1 MQTTPHRASFN
12 PHPLALLAATFA
24 CGVLLAR
31 FTQSRLTL
39 FIACGA
45 LCSALAFVAFVRARS
60 GVATL
65 LLCAAFLCV
74 GAGLEV
80 VEREGVPRD
89 RVRRFYE
96 GGRLESGDAVELTGV
111 VARAPEVA
119 PDGFYV
125 ELRVEAI
132 RHFGGE
138 EGASGVVELFAPVRD
153 LATLERYELLEL
165 RRGARVRV
173 LTRLERAEEFRNLG
187 VNSLTEFLERRGL
200 EAVGAIKSPLLV
212 ERLDDEPV
220 FVPLVWLE
228 RWRARVHGRMTEEFT
243 PETAGVLQAA
253 ILGNRHGLSHAT
265 AEAMREGGTFHV
277 LVISGLHISFIGG
290 LALLVARKVTRS
302 RAAQFASSACLLWA
316 YAVAVGAEVS
326 VVRAA
331 LMFTLVALAPLV
343 ARRSASLNALG
354 TAAVALLAWRPAE
367 LFDPSFQLTFLS
379 VLGIVTLGW
388 PLVERLRETGAW
400 RPTRETPYPP
410 AAPRW
415 WRALGESLYWSER
428 AWEAEQLKQTH
439 SCRLFKTA
447 WAGRLER
454 WRVQRVLRYA
464 AAAVVVS
471 AGVQLMLL
479 PLLVVYFHRLSVAS
493 LVLNVYVGA
502 LAAAAALGALAALVV
517 SSFSA
522 TLAAPL
528 VWAVERAV
536 WLMAQSTAP
545 FGEAASV
552 RPPEY
557 AGALSFVY
565 ALYYLPL
572 AALVAS
578 LARWRPLEPPAN
590 RREGE
595 GKETDRRGHRQAAT
609 AGASRVTAAQAL
621 AARGEGGA
629 TTSRD
634 EATVRDEATARDES
648 SGARSRWGGRLRARF
663 GRLTTRAPVRRAAWA
678 SCALATFVV
687 VAHPL
692 SAPRADGRLRVD
704 FLDVGQGDAALLTLP
719 DGTTMLVDA
728 GGRPRFGERR
738 AASDSRSPSFVATEA
753 FERDA
758 RGVGERVVSEFL
770 WRRGLD
776 RVDYLLATHAHADHV
791 QGLGDVARAFRVR
804 AALVG
809 RAQADEPEFAEFDA
823 ALRRAGVPLQLVGR
837 GDVLRAGGA
846 TLEVLWPP
854 RATVEGVAP
863 RASPARAASG
873 NDDSVVLRVRFGRRC
888 FLLTGDI
895 ERRAEGALLA
905 AGDDLRCDVVKVA
918 HHGSKT
924 SSNEEF
930 VAATRAAF
938 AVIPVGID
946 SPFSHPDPQV
956 VARWRAAGAEILQT
970 GRRGTV
976 SFTTDGERLS
986 FETFV
991 RE

>member
-1 MQTTPHRASFN
+1 V
-12 PHPLALLAATFA
+12 LAVAFA

-31 FTQSRLTL
+31 FTQLQVRLSVS
-39 FIACGA
+39 CGA
-45 LCSALAFVAFVRARS
+45 LCSALAVAAFVRSRL
-60 GVATL
+60 GVSTGFA
-65 LLCAAFLCV
+65 CAAFLCV
-74 GAGLEV
+74 GAGLAAA
-80 VEREGVPRD
+80 EREGVPPSS
-89 RVRRFYE
+89 VRRFYE
-96 GGRLESGDAVELTGV
+96 EGRLQSGDPVELTGV

-125 ELRVEAI
+125 ELDVEAI
-132 RHFGGE
+132 RHGGDE
-138 EGASGVVELFAPVRD
+138 QRASGAVELFAPVRD
-153 LATLERYELLEL
+153 VVMFGRYELLEL

-173 LTRLERAEEFRNLG
+173 LTRLERAEEFRNPG

-200 EAVGAIKSPLLV
+200 EAVGLVKSPLLV

-228 RWRARVHGRMTEEFT
+228 RWRARVHGRLTEEFT

-253 ILGNRHGLSHAT
+253 ILGNRHGLSRQT

-290 LALLVARKVTRS
+290 LALSMARRLTRS

-343 ARRSASLNALG
+343 ARRGASLNALG
-354 TAAVALLAWRPAE
+354 AASLVLLAWRPAE

-388 PLVERLRETGAW
+388 PVVERLRETGAW

-415 WRALGESLYWSER
+415 FRALGESLYWSER
-428 AWEAEQLKQTH
+428 AWEAEQRKQTH
-439 SCRLFKTA
+439 SCRLFKTR
-447 WAGRLER
+447 WAARLER

-464 AAAVVVS
+464 AAAIVVS
-471 AGVQLMLL
+471 AGVQLML
-479 PLLVVYFHRLSVAS
+479 PPPMVVYFHRLPVAS
-493 LVLNVYVGA
+493 LVLNVFVGV
-502 LAAAAALGALAALVV
+502 LAAVASLGALAVIVV
-517 SSFSA
+517 NSFSA
-522 TLAAPL
+522 QLAAPL
-528 VWAVERAV
+528 VWSVERAV
-536 WLMAQSTAP
+536 WLMRESSAP
-545 FGEAASV
+545 FGGAASV
-552 RPPEY
+552 RLPEY
-557 AGALSFVY
+557 AGAASSVY

-572 AALVAS
+572 AALVAA
-578 LARWRPLEPPAN
+578 LARWRPLELRATVGE
-590 RREGE
+590 RESRKTE
-595 GKETDRRGHRQAAT
+595 SRNDRQDAETRRGGDAEK
-609 AGASRVTAAQAL
+609 AL
-621 AARGEGGA
+621 PARGG
-629 TTSRD
+629 T
-634 EATVRDEATARDES
+634 EATKAGVES
-648 SGARSRWGGRLRARF
+648 SNARERGERLRAMF
-663 GRLTTRAPVRRAAWA
+663 GRLTNRARVRRAAWA
-678 SCALATFVV
+678 SCALATLVV
-687 VAHPL
+687 VLHPL
-692 SAPRADGRLRVD
+692 SAPRAGGRLRVD

-719 DGTTMLVDA
+719 DGTTVLVDA
-728 GGRPRFGERR
+728 GGRPRFGERE
-738 AASDSRSPSFVATEA
+738 DSGSSSVGGAEA
-753 FERDA
+753 FERDS

-776 RVDYLLATHAHADHV
+776 AVDYLLATHAHADHM
-791 QGLGDVARAFRVR
+791 QGLGDVARSFRVR

-809 RAQADEPEFAEFDA
+809 RAQASEPEFAEFAA
-823 ALRRAGVPLQLVGR
+823 ALRQADVPLRLVGR

-854 RATVEGVAP
+854 RAPDESVAP
-863 RASPARAASG
+863 RASSAAGAPPSGAASG
-873 NDDSVVLRVRFGRRC
+873 NDDSVVLRVRFGRSC

-895 ERRAEGALLA
+895 ERRAEETLVA

-924 SSNEEF
+924 SSTEKF
-930 VAATRAAF
+930 VDAARAAF
-938 AVIPVGID
+938 AVVPVGLD
-946 SPFSHPDPQV
+946 SPFGHPDPQV
-956 VARWRAAGAEILQT
+956 VARWRASGAEVLET

-976 SFTTDGERLS
+976 SFTTDGDRLTV
-986 FETFV
+986 ETFA